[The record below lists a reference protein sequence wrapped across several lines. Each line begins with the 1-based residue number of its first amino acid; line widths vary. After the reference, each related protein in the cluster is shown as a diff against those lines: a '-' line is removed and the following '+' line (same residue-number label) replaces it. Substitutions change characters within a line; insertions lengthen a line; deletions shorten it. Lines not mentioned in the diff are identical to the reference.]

1 MTDDYLADATNRYRL
16 LRVALEHFKCEPT
29 ALTDEQRQQAV
40 RIVNNQIQ
48 IERLVLSSNE
58 AAGVIVSDAQIE
70 EALERI
76 AGQYEDP
83 SAMDQALIELE
94 MDKDQLRQMLHA
106 ELRMESVLERICA
119 ALPPISDA
127 EINDYYQ
134 ANIERFTRPPSRRTR
149 HILVTINPDYPENTR
164 EAARTRIEAI
174 AHRLEGKI
182 QNFEKQAAKYSECP
196 TAMEGGL
203 LGEVT
208 PGKLYPELDSHLF
221 QMEEGQISPVL
232 ESPIGFHLLFCE
244 QVTLGG
250 ASSLEE
256 VQPRLLDWLQS
267 RQRQIHQREWLKALL
282 QQSVAEK
289 VHG

>member
-1 MTDDYLADATNRYRL
+1 MTDEYLNEATNRYRL

-29 ALTDEQRQQAV
+29 ALTDEQHQQAL
-40 RIVNNQIQ
+40 RIVNNQVQ
-48 IERLVLSSNE
+48 IERMVLRSSE

-76 AGQYEDP
+76 AAQHDDP
-83 SAMDQALIELE
+83 SAMDQALTELG

-106 ELRMESVLERICA
+106 ELRMENVLERICA
-119 ALPPISDA
+119 DLPPITDA
-127 EINDYYQ
+127 EIQDYYQ
-134 ANIERFTRPPSRRTR
+134 TNIERFTRPPSRRTR

-208 PGKLYPELDSHLF
+208 PGKLYPELDSYLF
-221 QMEEGQISPVL
+221 QMQAGQVSPVL
-232 ESPIGFHLLFCE
+232 ESPIGFHLLLCE
-244 QVTLGG
+244 QITPGG

-267 RQRQIHQREWLKALL
+267 RQRQIRQREWLKALL
-282 QQSVAEK
+282 QQSVSEK